1 MLSMNVTKE
10 DTQMATG
17 KKNDERKAKGRYMDQ
32 PGQWVDK
39 TSAAAKRKRSKA
51 FAALEKSMKT
61 KKR

>member
-1 MLSMNVTKE
+1 
-10 DTQMATG
+10 MATG